1 MTSLGGEKN
10 LQIKI
15 IHKIS
20 KSFLERNILKP
31 GLNVNQGKKEER
43 VQKEDRKSYRE
54 GGRGKKKKVVKVLY
68 YQLIKYIKRG
78 KNKKKMYKIQI

>member
-1 MTSLGGEKN
+1 MTSLGGKN

-31 GLNVNQGKKEER
+31 GLGKKERRIKER
-43 VQKEDRKSYRE
+43 RKKGYRKRVGKVIGTGG
-54 GGRGKKKKVVKVLY
+54 GGRKKNCKSSLLPTNKVY
-68 YQLIKYIKRG
+68 
-78 KNKKKMYKIQI
+78 